1 MKGNFWNK
9 KRKEAHAHTHTKE
22 KVKLKRGEK
31 KETTEGCNWTT
42 VIRIQESQNL
52 PSFTLYR
59 RRKGN

>member
-31 KETTEGCNWTT
+31 KERTEGCNWTT